1 MLTVETIEGRVQE
14 YMAEH
19 GPFSEA
25 FRFGF
30 EDVVRSRLE
39 KVDIPNRY
47 KRGSVRFDAYCL
59 GKEHGYVEAGR
70 WMREKLHTLDCS
82 VEELPVFESS
92 LDLPRNTLDWK
103 PKA

>member
-1 MLTVETIEGRVQE
+1 MVTVETIEGRVQE

-19 GPFSEA
+19 GPFSEE
-25 FRFGF
+25 FRLGF

-47 KRGSVRFDAYCL
+47 ERGSVHFDAYYL

-70 WMREKLHTLDCS
+70 WMREKLHTLDGTP
-82 VEELPVFESS
+82 EYPGK
-92 LDLPRNTLDWK
+92 R
-103 PKA
+103 